1 MEEAGAETST
11 RTARLERNLRLLGVF
26 RALQM
31 TMFPIAVVP
40 LYWRDELGLS
50 MGQIFLIQGLFGL
63 FAAILEFPGG
73 YVADRIGYRASM
85 LIATG
90 CSVAGWITLG
100 LADDVWIILAGE
112 LMLAASLSLTSGT
125 DAALVYESLL
135 ELGRESEFARWFGRT
150 RSLGATSEGSAALLS
165 GLLFAIWPPLP
176 FFLQAGVWC
185 INAGV
190 AASLIEPLRH
200 QPHVPSVW
208 AKVRDLFHFAAV
220 RTPALRAS
228 IVVLLVLALATFVPV
243 WIVAVYAEKSG
254 VPVVWIGP
262 IWAMANYT
270 VALGFWLSDRVGE
283 SLGLTRALQACVGLL
298 ALGFVGM
305 GWSEALFGFAF
316 YYAICLARG
325 LNGPLIGHV
334 QQRLIPSAD
343 RASLLSINSL
353 LFRATFFVIAPAI
366 GLAVDR
372 WGEHAALLLSGAV
385 IVPLAAIAIV
395 WMAAVRPRSD

>member
-1 MEEAGAETST
+1 MEEVGAETNT

-50 MGQIFLIQGLFGL
+50 MGQIFLIQAMFGL

-73 YVADRIGYRASM
+73 FLADRIGYRTSM

-90 CSVAGWITLG
+90 CSFAGWVTLG
-100 LADDVWIILAGE
+100 LAGDVWTILAGE
-112 LMLAASLSLTSGT
+112 LLLAASLALTSGT

-135 ELGRESEFARWFGRT
+135 ELDREPEFARWFGRT
-150 RSLGATSEGSAALLS
+150 RSLGAASEGSAALIS

-185 INAGV
+185 VNACV
-190 AASLIEPLRH
+190 AALLIEPQRH
-200 QPHVPSVW
+200 RPHVPNAW
-208 AKVRDLFHFAAV
+208 AKVRDLFHFAAI

-228 IVVLLVLALATFVPV
+228 IVVLLLLGLATFAPV
-243 WIVAVYAEKSG
+243 WIVAVYAEKAG

-262 IWAMANYT
+262 IWALANYT
-270 VALGFWLSDRVGE
+270 VALGLWYSDRVGE
-283 SLGLTRALQACVGLL
+283 SLGLTRALQLCVGLL

-305 GWSEALFGFAF
+305 GWTEGLFGFAF

-325 LNGPLIGHV
+325 LNSPMLGHV

-353 LFRATFFVIAPAI
+353 LFRGTFFVIGPVI
-366 GLAVDR
+366 GFGIDQ
-372 WGEHAALLLSGAV
+372 WGEHAILLLSGAIV
-385 IVPLAAIAIV
+385 VPLAALAIA
-395 WMAAVRPRSD
+395 WMAGVRSRAG